1 MGKRW
6 AYRRTNILKENNVLL
21 NITAPRPY
29 LIRKDDEERINAEA
43 ESLLKEG
50 KIKEYNQKME
60 GGVHVKENLDVI
72 LIISVVVLTVL
83 VVAYLLNKYQVFKE
97 VLKYV
102 ADNEELIVRL
112 IKTLVGDHLN
122 DEDIEIFKLVIS
134 RIYDYS
140 KDNDFTEEE
149 IKEFIKETL
158 ESYGLQ
164 VDEEIIEIVS
174 KLLNVVE
181 DKIKD

>member
-1 MGKRW
+1 M
-6 AYRRTNILKENNVLL
+6 
-21 NITAPRPY
+21 
-29 LIRKDDEERINAEA
+29 
-43 ESLLKEG
+43 
-50 KIKEYNQKME
+50 
-60 GGVHVKENLDVI
+60 KENLDVI

-83 VVAYLLNKYQVFKE
+83 VIAHLLNKYQVFKE
-97 VLKYV
+97 ALKYV
-102 ADNEELIVRL
+102 ADNEELIARL
-112 IKTLVGDHLN
+112 IKTLVGDNLS
-122 DEDIEIFKLVIS
+122 DEDIEIFKLVIN

-174 KLLNVVE
+174 KLLNIVE

>member
-1 MGKRW
+1 M
-6 AYRRTNILKENNVLL
+6 
-21 NITAPRPY
+21 
-29 LIRKDDEERINAEA
+29 
-43 ESLLKEG
+43 
-50 KIKEYNQKME
+50 
-60 GGVHVKENLDVI
+60 KENLDVI

-97 VLKYV
+97 ALKYV
-102 ADNEELIVRL
+102 ADNEELIVRI

-122 DEDIEIFKLVIS
+122 DEDVEIFKLVIN

-174 KLLNVVE
+174 KLLNIVE

>member
-1 MGKRW
+1 M
-6 AYRRTNILKENNVLL
+6 
-21 NITAPRPY
+21 
-29 LIRKDDEERINAEA
+29 
-43 ESLLKEG
+43 
-50 KIKEYNQKME
+50 
-60 GGVHVKENLDVI
+60 KENLDVI

-97 VLKYV
+97 ALKYV
-102 ADNEELIVRL
+102 ADNEELIARI
-112 IKTLVGDHLN
+112 IKTLAGDNLS
-122 DEDIEIFKLVIS
+122 DEDVEIFKLVIN

-158 ESYGLQ
+158 ESYELQ

-181 DKIKD
+181 DKIKN